1 MAIIVSMII
10 MTVIEDAG
18 VGVATGDPDCAPPE
32 AESLRRRAAEGKI
45 TVQIT
50 AAGSIL

>member
-32 AESLRRRAAEGKI
+32 AESLRRRDNSTNHGRRI
-45 TVQIT
+45 DFMN
-50 AAGSIL
+50 L